1 MHIIQLNYS
10 NMNIYINEQRKE
22 IACDMNIHRLVT
34 EILQLQMGGIAVAIN
49 ESVVP
54 RAAWESTTLAENDKL
69 LLIKAC
75 SGG

>member
-1 MHIIQLNYS
+1 
-10 NMNIYINEQRKE
+10 MNIYINEQRQE
-22 IACDMNIHRLVT
+22 IASDMNIHRLVT

-54 RAAWESTTLAENDKL
+54 RAAWESTSLSENDKL